1 MDHMGGT
8 VAIAIVFW
16 IFVGVVSVGGMVL
29 DYRKRKL
36 ALESIQLVIER
47 GQQLS
52 PEVMDRLLARND
64 EKTDPDDLQVG
75 GIITCASG
83 VGVALLSG
91 FAALLFPLQHWIL
104 IGVGVG
110 ILGICVGVGLLVA
123 AKSLRR

>member
-1 MDHMGGT
+1 MEHGGIT
-8 VAIAIVFW
+8 AVAIVFW
-16 IFVGVVSVGGMVL
+16 IFVGVVSVGGMIL

-52 PEVMDRLLARND
+52 PEVVDQLLARND
-64 EKTDPDDLQVG
+64 EKIDPDDLQVG

-91 FAALLFPLQHWIL
+91 FAALLFPLQHWVL

-123 AKSLRR
+123 ARSLRR

>member
-1 MDHMGGT
+1 MEHGGIT
-8 VAIAIVFW
+8 AVAIVFW
-16 IFVGVVSVGGMVL
+16 IFVGVVSVGGMIL

-36 ALESIQLVIER
+36 ALEPIRLVIEH

-52 PEVMDRLLARND
+52 PEVIDRLLGRDD
-64 EKTDPDDLQVG
+64 EKTDPRDLQVG

-91 FAALLFPLQHWIL
+91 FAALLLPLQHWVL

-110 ILGICVGVGLLVA
+110 ILANCVGVGLLIA
-123 AKSLRR
+123 ARSLRR

>member
-1 MDHMGGT
+1 MEHGGNT
-8 VAIAIVFW
+8 AVAIVFW
-16 IFVGVVSVGGMVL
+16 IFIGVVSVGGMIL

-36 ALESIQLVIER
+36 ALESIRLVIER

-52 PEVMDRLLARND
+52 PEVIDRLWARDD
-64 EKTDPDDLQVG
+64 EKTDPHDLQIG

-83 VGVALLSG
+83 VGFALLSG
-91 FAALLFPLQHWIL
+91 VAALLFPLQHWVL

-110 ILGICVGVGLLVA
+110 ILGICVGVGLLIA